1 MRAVPV
7 VVPAKP
13 LDAALRRLAG
23 VLGGPERRALQAAML
38 SDVLTAAAAFSDR
51 VVVVT
56 ADWLVAD
63 LARGLGAVIAPD
75 HDPPAGI
82 NAAVSRG
89 IAAAGGQHVLVVM
102 GDLPCATEAD
112 LRQVAASAP
121 AGRGVTIAVSGDGT
135 GTNAM
140 MVAPPELIAPSFG
153 AGSLARHL
161 AAAEAADADCTV
173 VTAPGL
179 MLDIDTPDDLATLVR
194 GGGDSATIGLCVE
207 LGFMERFTAASAG

>member
-1 MRAVPV
+1 MTTPPIVIPV
-7 VVPAKP
+7 KP
-13 LDAALRRLAG
+13 LDAALQRLAG
-23 VLGGPERRALQAAML
+23 VLGAPERRALQAAML
-38 SDVLTAAAAFSDR
+38 SDVLTAATAFAR
-51 VVVVT
+51 TTVVVT
-56 ADWLVAD
+56 GDPLVAV
-63 LARGLGAVIAPD
+63 LARERGAVVAPD
-75 HDPPAGI
+75 RNPPAGI
-82 NAAVSRG
+82 NAAVTRG
-89 IAAAGGQHVLVVM
+89 MLAVAGHAVLILM

-112 LRQVAASAP
+112 LRHIAASAP
-121 AGRGVTIAVSGDGT
+121 AGRGVTLAVSGDGT